1 MAGTMKAVRI
11 HEYGGPDVLR
21 CEDAP
26 KPEAGAGQVL
36 VQVRAAGVNPVDWKT
51 RSGAGMAK
59 KFEGDRL
66 PLVLGWDVSGVV
78 EELGD
83 GVSRF
88 SPGDEVC
95 GLVRFPQPG
104 ETYAEYVAAPADQLV
119 AKPGSLGHAA
129 AAGLP
134 MVGLTAWQ
142 ALIEAAGLEQGQT
155 VLVHAGAGGV
165 GHVAVQLARWK
176 GARVVATASARN
188 ADFLTSLG
196 VEQVI
201 DYTAT
206 PFEDA
211 VSDVDV
217 VLDSIGGDV
226 FDRSLEV
233 LRPAG
238 TIVSLR
244 EREPQER
251 AGGRNVRGMYVLVR
265 PEGTQLGELVQL
277 ADAGHVSVVVQDELP
292 MGEVAKAHEMSQGG
306 HTRGKLVLKVS

>member
-21 CEDAP
+21 YEEAP
-26 KPEAGAGQVL
+26 RPEPGAGEVL

-51 RSGAGMAK
+51 RSGAGMVK

-66 PLVLGWDVSGVV
+66 PLVLGWDASGVV
-78 EELGD
+78 EE
-83 GVSRF
+83 V
-88 SPGDEVC
+88 GDEVC

-104 ETYAEYVAAPADQLV
+104 GTYAEYVTAPAGQL
-119 AKPGSLGHAA
+119 AGKPGSLSHAA

-134 MVGLTAWQ
+134 LVGLTALQ

-165 GHVAVQLARWK
+165 GHVAVQLARWR

-196 VEQVI
+196 VVQAI

-206 PFEDA
+206 PFEEE

-217 VLDSIGGDV
+217 VLDPIGGEV

-233 LRPAG
+233 LRPGA

-265 PEGTQLGELVQL
+265 PEGSQLRELAQL

-292 MGEVAKAHEMSQGG
+292 LGDVAKAHETSETG